1 MRLLPH
7 ALLLATMMGLA
18 SCSGD
23 GPTGGGGSRVGPPSQ
38 LTVVSG
44 DAQTAVAGS
53 RLTSALVIKVSDA
66 GGKAVS
72 GATVAWAVA
81 SGGGSLSA
89 SSASTDPEGLAR
101 VEWTLGTSAGPQ
113 SVTATVA
120 SVAPA
125 TFTARATAG
134 EPARLEKTKGD
145 AQTGTAGGL
154 LADSLAVRVS
164 DANGNPVSGATITWT
179 VTLGGGSLGA
189 PTSSTDSAGLA
200 RALWTVGKAIG
211 ANQATATVGALPAQ
225 TFTATGRA
233 GPAAGLA
240 RVSGDGQTGATSAAL
255 PSPLVVKV
263 TDLNG
268 NPVGGV
274 SVAWQVTA
282 GGGSATPGIATSDTA
297 GLARATW
304 TLGSAAGMHTV
315 NALAAGATVGF
326 SATATTAGGASLESI
341 APAILT
347 PGATATLTGSG
358 FASTPGANS
367 VTVDGVPATVTA
379 ASPTQMSV
387 VLPARSSFRCEPTRS
402 VVVSVTVNG
411 ASAGRSHPLQ
421 VATQRS
427 LEVGESL
434 MLLEAADVR
443 CNELSRSSG
452 RYVLSVF
459 NTSTTLSATSAFQL
473 RGAGAAAFSASALR
487 SAAVRPSPSLSKASA
502 PGDVPGHG
510 AHARL
515 LEQNRELLRRLAP
528 TFTRSPALP
537 RLSRSAAAPLAVG
550 DTLRVRIADRN
561 ASNLCQSFTEVTAR
575 VVYAGTRA
583 VVLEDRAAPLAGQMD
598 EDYQTVGRE
607 FDSRMMGILEANFGN
622 PLAVDAA
629 TDNNGKI
636 LMVFSKVVND
646 SKGVAGFVF
655 GGDFFP
661 RTSCSSSNQA
671 EIFYAV
677 VPTSAETGY
686 GSGTRGRW
694 KWTMRST
701 IIHEVKHITSYAER
715 LARNA
720 STFEESWLE
729 ESTARV
735 SEELWARVIFGY
747 AQKGNTTYQQSIYCE
762 VRPSWAEC
770 SGKPLVMLDHFDG
783 LYDYQSSSETLTP
796 LGRTQE
802 DDWTFYGSGWSLVRW
817 SADHFA
823 SSEAA
828 FLKALT
834 QEPRLSGVQNLQA
847 RTGRTFS
854 QLLGSWSLAM
864 AVDDHPGFT
873 SANVL
878 LRFPSW
884 NTRDVF
890 GGMNRDFPSSYAR
903 SVPLNVR
910 TLSFGTFSSDVAQ
923 LRAGSAAVFELSG
936 SQPGRQLIEV
946 RSPTGGDPA
955 PTLRLGIVRV
965 Q

>member
-1 MRLLPH
+1 MNLLRP
-7 ALLLATMMGLA
+7 AGLLAVLFLI

-23 GPTGGGGSRVGPPSQ
+23 SPTGGGGSKPGPPSQ
-38 LTVVSG
+38 ITIVSG
-44 DAQTAVAGS
+44 DAQTAAAGS
-53 RLTSALVIKVSDA
+53 KLANALIAKVSDA
-66 GGKAVS
+66 GGKAVA

-81 SGGGSLSA
+81 GGGGSLSA
-89 SSASTDPEGLAR
+89 SSASTDAEGLAR
-101 VEWTLGTSAGPQ
+101 VEWTLGTAAGAQ
-113 SVTATVA
+113 SVTASVG

-125 TFTARATAG
+125 TFTARAAAG
-134 EPARLEKTKGD
+134 AAARLDKVQGD
-145 AQTGTAGGL
+145 AQTGIAGSP

-164 DANGNPVSGATITWT
+164 DSHGNPVTGATVAWMAAT
-179 VTLGGGSLGA
+179 GGGSLGA
-189 PTSSTDSAGLA
+189 ATSSTDSSGVAKT
-200 RALWTVGKAIG
+200 LWTTGNTVG
-211 ANQATATVGALPAQ
+211 ANSATATVNGLPAQ

-240 RVSGDGQTGATSAAL
+240 KMGGDGQTGAASAAL
-255 PSPLVVKV
+255 ATPLVVKV

-274 SVAWQVTA
+274 SVTWQVTA
-282 GGGSATPGIATSDTA
+282 GGGSVRPGVATSDTA
-297 GLARATW
+297 GLARSTW
-304 TLGSAAGMHTV
+304 TLGSAAGANTV
-315 NALAAGATVGF
+315 NAVAAGATVGF
-326 SATATTAGGASLESI
+326 SATATAVGPMVLQDIS
-341 APAILT
+341 PALLS
-347 PGATATLTGSG
+347 PGSTATLTGSG
-358 FASTPGANS
+358 FAATPGANS
-367 VTVDGVPATVTA
+367 VTIDGVPATVTA
-379 ASPTQMSV
+379 ASPTQLHV
-387 VLPARSSFRCEPTRS
+387 VLPARASFRCEPTRS
-402 VVVSVTVNG
+402 VVVSVTANG

-427 LEVGESL
+427 LSVGESL
-434 MLLEAADVR
+434 LLLEAADVR
-443 CNELSRSSG
+443 CNELSQSSG

-487 SAAVRPSPSLSKASA
+487 SAAGRPSPSLSKAPA

-537 RLSRSAAAPLAVG
+537 RFSRSAAAPLAVG
-550 DTLRVRIADRN
+550 DTLRVRIADIN
-561 ASNLCQSFTEVTAR
+561 ADRPCQSFTEVTAR

-598 EDYQTVGRE
+598 ADYQTVGRE

-646 SKGVAGFVF
+646 FKNVAGFAF
-655 GGDFFP
+655 AGDLFP
-661 RTSCSSSNQA
+661 RTRCNASNQA

-677 VPTSAETGY
+677 VPTSTEAGN
-686 GSGTRGRW
+686 GSGTRGGWNRS
-694 KWTMRST
+694 MPST
-701 IIHEVKHITSYAER
+701 IIHEVKHVTSYAER
-715 LARNA
+715 LARNT

-735 SEELWARVIFGY
+735 SEELWARATFGY
-747 AQKGNTTYQQSIYCE
+747 AQNGNTTYQRSIYCE
-762 VRPSWAEC
+762 VRPSWTEC
-770 SGKPLVMLDHFDG
+770 SGKPRVMLKHFDG

-817 SADHFA
+817 STDHFA

-834 QEPRLSGVQNLQA
+834 QEPHLSGVQNLQA
-847 RTGRTFS
+847 RTGRTFP

-864 AVDDHPGFT
+864 AVDDYPGFT
-873 SANVL
+873 SASAL

-890 GGMNRDFPSSYAR
+890 GGMNRDYPNSYTR
-903 SVPLNVR
+903 SFPLNVR
-910 TLSFGTFSSDVAQ
+910 TLSFGTFSAEVAQ
-923 LRAGSAAVFELSG
+923 LRAGSAAIFELSG

-946 RSPTGGDPA
+946 RSPSGGDPA